1 MLWVTEEALKDIS
14 LNLKMQDQFKK
25 VMVWTNK
32 QQQQHQQNMKADFIY
47 KDLKPQF

>member
-1 MLWVTEEALKDIS
+1 MLWITEEALKDIS

-25 VMVWTNK
+25 VMVWINK
-32 QQQQHQQNMKADFIY
+32 QQQQQNVKADFIN